1 MLSQV
6 HASRLAALELLP
18 ATFCSWK
25 NSGQSVP
32 SVHLCLT
39 QLRSGKRP
47 MIVETLICLH
57 LLNLAAYSIHLTSS
71 HFKLDFLFLICFYIL
86 SSYFLCWIV
95 PAFVLALF

>member
-1 MLSQV
+1 
-6 HASRLAALELLP
+6 
-18 ATFCSWK
+18 
-25 NSGQSVP
+25 
-32 SVHLCLT
+32 
-39 QLRSGKRP
+39 

-95 PAFVLALF
+95 PAFVLALFENLTRLASDVMATHMFSI